1 MQTHKYNGRHVGVVK
16 LEIGKIRAIYP
27 RQTRIPNLGLEAKS
41 APIPWNG
48 MDLTAD
54 QGFSSSPPLWPIV
67 RILSSLLP
75 LPYPCLN
82 TIIQSTP
89 Q

>member
-48 MDLTAD
+48 ME
-54 QGFSSSPPLWPIV
+54 WI
-67 RILSSLLP
+67 
-75 LPYPCLN
+75 
-82 TIIQSTP
+82 
-89 Q
+89 